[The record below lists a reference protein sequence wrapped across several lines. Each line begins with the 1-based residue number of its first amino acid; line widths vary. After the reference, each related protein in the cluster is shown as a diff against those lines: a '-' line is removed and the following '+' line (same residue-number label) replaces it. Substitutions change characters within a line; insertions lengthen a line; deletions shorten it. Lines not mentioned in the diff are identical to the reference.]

1 MLTLYSY
8 FRSSA
13 AYRVRIAL
21 NLKGLKYGIVPVHL
35 LRDGGQ
41 HHAPAYTHRNPAEL
55 VPTLDHDSQTITQSL
70 AILEYLEETYPV
82 PPLMPPTALGRAHIR
97 ALCLTIACEIHPLNN
112 LRVLNYL
119 KGELDVSEDAC
130 NEWYQHWVQA
140 GLHAFERLLIR
151 NVSAERFCYGD
162 VPTFADCCL
171 VPQIFN
177 AKRLQCPLGDYPTLM
192 RIYENCEQMEP
203 FARAAPGSQLDA
215 E

>member
-21 NLKGLKYGIVPVHL
+21 NLKRLKYSVVPVHL

-41 HHAPAYTHRNPAEL
+41 HHAAAYIQRNPAEL
-55 VPTLDHDSQTITQSL
+55 VPTLDHESQTITQSL
-70 AILEYLEETYPV
+70 AILEYLEDAYPA
-82 PPLMPPTALGRAHIR
+82 PPLMPPTTLSRAHIR

-119 KGELDVSEDAC
+119 KLKLGVSEDAR
-130 NEWYQHWVQA
+130 NEWYQHWVQT
-140 GLHAFERLLIR
+140 GLHVFERLLIR
-151 NVSAERFCYGD
+151 DGSAGRFCYGD
-162 VPTFADCCL
+162 TPTFADCCL

-177 AKRLQCPLGDYPTLM
+177 AKRLKCPLGDYPKLM
-192 RIYENCEQMEP
+192 RIYENCERMEP
-203 FARAAPGSQLDA
+203 FARAAPGSQVDA